1 MVGSF
6 SSFLLISIQ
15 IRAPV
20 GLLFALK
27 LRRCVL
33 DSERWAADILTDSQ
47 HLQVAFKAGLF
58 LQHSQQV
65 GGFHALQLHLPVDV
79 DFVVEAD
86 IDEAGPVFALLT
98 CVLTC
103 NQRKPENLTHSFY
116 STGGGSDMRDRA
128 LWIQINR
135 SAILRCRATVASTQQ
150 VWSVWGA
157 ESRGEWGLNTS
168 FKLSRWKA
176 AKMAGIRDL
185 RRLLSLTLIHL
196 KPHMSH

>member
-33 DSERWAADILTDSQ
+33 DSERWAADVLTDSQ

-128 LWIQINR
+128 LWIQINK
-135 SAILRCRATVASTQQ
+135 SAILRCRATVASTQHNK
-150 VWSVWGA
+150 SDLSEELRA
-157 ESRGEWGLNTS
+157 EGSEAWTPHLNS
-168 FKLSRWKA
+168 
-176 AKMAGIRDL
+176 AGGKQQKWLESEISGVFCL
-185 RRLLSLTLIHL
+185 FL
-196 KPHMSH
+196 

>member
-1 MVGSF
+1 MLVVKSVMVGSF

-33 DSERWAADILTDSQ
+33 DSERWAADVLTDSQ

-116 STGGGSDMRDRA
+116 STGGGSDMSA
-128 LWIQINR
+128 LWIQINK
-135 SAILRCRATVASTQQ
+135 SAILRCRATVASTQHNK
-150 VWSVWGA
+150 SDLSEELRA
-157 ESRGEWGLNTS
+157 EGSEAWTPHLNS
-168 FKLSRWKA
+168 
-176 AKMAGIRDL
+176 AGGKQQKWLESEISGVFCL
-185 RRLLSLTLIHL
+185 FL
-196 KPHMSH
+196 

>member
-33 DSERWAADILTDSQ
+33 DSERWAADVLTDSQ

-128 LWIQINR
+128 LWIQINK
-135 SAILRCRATVASTQQ
+135 SAILRCRATVASTQHK
-150 VWSVWGA
+150 SDLSEELRA
-157 ESRGEWGLNTS
+157 EGSEAWTPHLNS
-168 FKLSRWKA
+168 
-176 AKMAGIRDL
+176 AGGKQQKWLESEISGVFCL
-185 RRLLSLTLIHL
+185 FL
-196 KPHMSH
+196 